1 VVVSISAPSAEC
13 FALARQCLQS
23 AESIKNTL
31 CHTNI
36 QNNSSTPLSP
46 TPKSPPPVPP
56 KPKILKRKPVDTSLA
71 NIPSQPHGIFM
82 QRSLSTGRGYL
93 GASKLNIPQFQVTIP
108 ESSLDPS
115 TPFQES
121 PESIVFSESDNHT
134 KPEPPRHQTVM
145 ASPQGTSRNDNN
157 IDMTGY

>member
-1 VVVSISAPSAEC
+1 VVISTSTSSSEC

-46 TPKSPPPVPP
+46 PSKSPPPVPP
-56 KPKILKRKPVDTSLA
+56 KPKMLKRKSVDTFLA
-71 NIPSQPHGIFM
+71 NVPSQQHGIFM

-93 GASKLNIPQFQVTIP
+93 GAPKLNIPQFQVTIP

-115 TPFQES
+115 TPFQAS
-121 PESIVFSESDNHT
+121 PESIVFSEADGRT
-134 KPEPPRHQTVM
+134 KPEPPPHQTVITP
-145 ASPQGTSRNDNN
+145 PQGTFRSNSEH
-157 IDMTGY
+157 G